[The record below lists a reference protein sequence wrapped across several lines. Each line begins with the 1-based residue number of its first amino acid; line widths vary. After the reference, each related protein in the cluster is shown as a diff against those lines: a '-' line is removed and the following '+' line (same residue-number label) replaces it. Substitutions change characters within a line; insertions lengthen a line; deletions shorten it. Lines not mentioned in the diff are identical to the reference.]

1 MEREFHVEV
10 VHRGRAVYR
19 VHAPDREAAERMAAE
34 RWRRSE
40 PGDAPG
46 FDWAE
51 MISCTAHD
59 AADAERARQDVEL
72 VYRFITERER
82 LIQQIGGDPF
92 NPSASDAISADQVA
106 ADLGWVLRAS
116 DDTTT
121 PDVNRATAALERL
134 CGCQRV
140 VCFSRPRMR
149 LRERGEIRLYCTPQ
163 YLERLSRDLET
174 EEAQAV

>member
-140 VCFSRPRMR
+140 VCLTRTRMR
-149 LRERGEIRLYCTPQ
+149 LREPGENRL
-163 YLERLSRDLET
+163 
-174 EEAQAV
+174 